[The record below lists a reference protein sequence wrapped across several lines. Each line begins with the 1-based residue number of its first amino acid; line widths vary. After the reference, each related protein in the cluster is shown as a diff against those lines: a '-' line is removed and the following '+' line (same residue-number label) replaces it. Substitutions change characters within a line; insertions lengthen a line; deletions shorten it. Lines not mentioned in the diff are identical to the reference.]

1 MNRKKEKKY
10 RGLVIAICIIMT
22 VLIGSLGG
30 ILACFLYQSG
40 QEPSGKRDPQTTES
54 GQAFLETEAFTENS
68 AEKGELFCEGVEEEN
83 IAFDQE
89 SGMQYADNQLLITAA
104 EGVTRGEIEQIV
116 EPYQAEIVGM
126 IEVTQVYQL
135 KFPQSYSKEELD
147 RIGEELCA
155 QEEVESYEV
164 NAVIDINTSAVYPND
179 KKWKKEWGDPTPS
192 GINWGMEAIHAP
204 EAWGFYDQMEEV
216 NIGVFDNMFYDH
228 TDLTFQE
235 ILYNQQGKDLN
246 DSHGTHVSGIIGAIY
261 NNKKGVCGV
270 FPKARLY
277 GISYKKL
284 SNEGYNGIMQLKV
297 GFTYLIDWRKCK
309 VINLSIGWDEMT
321 FAASRKNEAAQEA
334 IGILAKSMGEYLKC
348 LLELDEENDF
358 VICKSAGNTN
368 SDYEF
373 VRADEGDEDAPY
385 GYIRYIDENREKY
398 QKYLSEKDFKDRI
411 VSARDTGYVQAYDL
425 LSGISKKEI
434 KDRILVVG
442 AAENL
447 GNGHYKV
454 ADFSNCGKRVDV
466 LAPGVDIYSTA
477 KKKNYEEMGGTS
489 MAAPHVAGVA
499 AMCFSVNEKLN
510 GAQVADIVR
519 KTAVGSISYE
529 IENGAKQFGSYPMVD
544 AERAVEKALETD
556 AEEKSKKEETLT
568 RDIVLVLDRS
578 GSMDGEPLDQTKEA
592 AVKFVDTVFE
602 REARVSV
609 VAYDTWASEVSPLSD
624 DQQMLEEDIREL
636 YADGTTNMYD
646 GLVQADNILQDSQ
659 ANRKIIVLMSDG
671 LSNEGENDFGDF
683 HSPLLQYAEELKNKG
698 YYVYTLGFFT
708 DLDSYDLYGAQQLL
722 EGIASPGLHYE
733 VNDPNDLVFFFDDIA
748 NQISGTRFVYIR
760 IACPVD
766 VTVSSDGETLSSK
779 AESENGRTSF
789 GTLTYET
796 VQDESQDQG
805 GDIFGGSLYGELG
818 GSLYGEEEPTVQDQ
832 AKILRLNMDQDY
844 DVEIEGYDKG
854 TMDYSVSFPNEN
866 GEYDDVREFP
876 GIDVTASMKATSN
889 TGESKATYLKV
900 DENGDGKI
908 DTTYKT
914 EANGTMEEVKDSKVL
929 YIVLIAAGI
938 LILVLILVIV
948 LVCVSRSKKKKR
960 QDVQP
965 AGYIFGAFG
974 LYQNKMYPMSP
985 GQQCVVG
992 RKTSCDIQLVHS
1004 QVSRMHCVIEM
1015 LPDGVYQVT
1024 NYSSNGTFYNDQK
1037 LKYGEPYRLPKGALL
1052 AIGDA
1057 DNVLELR

>member
-1 MNRKKEKKY
+1 M
-10 RGLVIAICIIMT
+10 
-22 VLIGSLGG
+22 
-30 ILACFLYQSG
+30 
-40 QEPSGKRDPQTTES
+40 
-54 GQAFLETEAFTENS
+54 
-68 AEKGELFCEGVEEEN
+68 
-83 IAFDQE
+83 
-89 SGMQYADNQLLITAA
+89 
-104 EGVTRGEIEQIV
+104 
-116 EPYQAEIVGM
+116 
-126 IEVTQVYQL
+126 
-135 KFPQSYSKEELD
+135 
-147 RIGEELCA
+147 
-155 QEEVESYEV
+155 
-164 NAVIDINTSAVYPND
+164 
-179 KKWKKEWGDPTPS
+179 
-192 GINWGMEAIHAP
+192 
-204 EAWGFYDQMEEV
+204 
-216 NIGVFDNMFYDH
+216 
-228 TDLTFQE
+228 
-235 ILYNQQGKDLN
+235 
-246 DSHGTHVSGIIGAIY
+246 
-261 NNKKGVCGV
+261 
-270 FPKARLY
+270 
-277 GISYKKL
+277 
-284 SNEGYNGIMQLKV
+284 
-297 GFTYLIDWRKCK
+297 
-309 VINLSIGWDEMT
+309 
-321 FAASRKNEAAQEA
+321 
-334 IGILAKSMGEYLKC
+334 
-348 LLELDEENDF
+348 
-358 VICKSAGNTN
+358 
-368 SDYEF
+368 
-373 VRADEGDEDAPY
+373 
-385 GYIRYIDENREKY
+385 YIRYCHLNSFAVSEGDIVKCGQLIGYSGSTGNSTGPHLHYEVRNENDYYGNVNSPTLDPRN
-398 QKYLSEKDFKDRI
+398 YLPGSSYSFTLNEENKENVTEKDN
-411 VSARDTGYVQAYDL
+411 VS
-425 LSGISKKEI
+425 
-434 KDRILVVG
+434 
-442 AAENL
+442 
-447 GNGHYKV
+447 
-454 ADFSNCGKRVDV
+454 
-466 LAPGVDIYSTA
+466 
-477 KKKNYEEMGGTS
+477 
-489 MAAPHVAGVA
+489 
-499 AMCFSVNEKLN
+499 
-510 GAQVADIVR
+510 
-519 KTAVGSISYE
+519 
-529 IENGAKQFGSYPMVD
+529 
-544 AERAVEKALETD
+544 
-556 AEEKSKKEETLT
+556 

-671 LSNEGENDFGDF
+671 LPNEGENDFGDF

-779 AESENGRTSF
+779 AEAENGRTSF

-805 GDIFGGSLYGELG
+805 GDIFGGSLYEELG

-938 LILVLILVIV
+938 LVLVFILVIV

>member
-1 MNRKKEKKY
+1 M
-10 RGLVIAICIIMT
+10 
-22 VLIGSLGG
+22 
-30 ILACFLYQSG
+30 
-40 QEPSGKRDPQTTES
+40 
-54 GQAFLETEAFTENS
+54 
-68 AEKGELFCEGVEEEN
+68 
-83 IAFDQE
+83 
-89 SGMQYADNQLLITAA
+89 
-104 EGVTRGEIEQIV
+104 
-116 EPYQAEIVGM
+116 
-126 IEVTQVYQL
+126 
-135 KFPQSYSKEELD
+135 
-147 RIGEELCA
+147 
-155 QEEVESYEV
+155 
-164 NAVIDINTSAVYPND
+164 
-179 KKWKKEWGDPTPS
+179 
-192 GINWGMEAIHAP
+192 
-204 EAWGFYDQMEEV
+204 
-216 NIGVFDNMFYDH
+216 
-228 TDLTFQE
+228 
-235 ILYNQQGKDLN
+235 
-246 DSHGTHVSGIIGAIY
+246 
-261 NNKKGVCGV
+261 
-270 FPKARLY
+270 
-277 GISYKKL
+277 
-284 SNEGYNGIMQLKV
+284 
-297 GFTYLIDWRKCK
+297 
-309 VINLSIGWDEMT
+309 
-321 FAASRKNEAAQEA
+321 
-334 IGILAKSMGEYLKC
+334 
-348 LLELDEENDF
+348 
-358 VICKSAGNTN
+358 
-368 SDYEF
+368 
-373 VRADEGDEDAPY
+373 
-385 GYIRYIDENREKY
+385 YIRYCHLNSFAVSEGDIVKCGQLIGYSGSTGNSTGPHLHYEVRNENDYYGNVNSPTLDPRN
-398 QKYLSEKDFKDRI
+398 YLPGSSYSFTLNEENKENVTEKDN
-411 VSARDTGYVQAYDL
+411 VS
-425 LSGISKKEI
+425 
-434 KDRILVVG
+434 
-442 AAENL
+442 
-447 GNGHYKV
+447 
-454 ADFSNCGKRVDV
+454 
-466 LAPGVDIYSTA
+466 
-477 KKKNYEEMGGTS
+477 
-489 MAAPHVAGVA
+489 
-499 AMCFSVNEKLN
+499 
-510 GAQVADIVR
+510 
-519 KTAVGSISYE
+519 
-529 IENGAKQFGSYPMVD
+529 
-544 AERAVEKALETD
+544 
-556 AEEKSKKEETLT
+556 

-671 LSNEGENDFGDF
+671 LPNEGENDFGDF

-779 AESENGRTSF
+779 AEAENGRTSF

-805 GDIFGGSLYGELG
+805 GDIFGGSLYEELG

-938 LILVLILVIV
+938 LVLVLILVIV

>member
-1 MNRKKEKKY
+1 M
-10 RGLVIAICIIMT
+10 
-22 VLIGSLGG
+22 
-30 ILACFLYQSG
+30 
-40 QEPSGKRDPQTTES
+40 
-54 GQAFLETEAFTENS
+54 
-68 AEKGELFCEGVEEEN
+68 
-83 IAFDQE
+83 
-89 SGMQYADNQLLITAA
+89 
-104 EGVTRGEIEQIV
+104 
-116 EPYQAEIVGM
+116 
-126 IEVTQVYQL
+126 
-135 KFPQSYSKEELD
+135 
-147 RIGEELCA
+147 
-155 QEEVESYEV
+155 
-164 NAVIDINTSAVYPND
+164 
-179 KKWKKEWGDPTPS
+179 
-192 GINWGMEAIHAP
+192 
-204 EAWGFYDQMEEV
+204 
-216 NIGVFDNMFYDH
+216 
-228 TDLTFQE
+228 
-235 ILYNQQGKDLN
+235 
-246 DSHGTHVSGIIGAIY
+246 
-261 NNKKGVCGV
+261 
-270 FPKARLY
+270 
-277 GISYKKL
+277 
-284 SNEGYNGIMQLKV
+284 
-297 GFTYLIDWRKCK
+297 
-309 VINLSIGWDEMT
+309 
-321 FAASRKNEAAQEA
+321 
-334 IGILAKSMGEYLKC
+334 
-348 LLELDEENDF
+348 
-358 VICKSAGNTN
+358 
-368 SDYEF
+368 
-373 VRADEGDEDAPY
+373 
-385 GYIRYIDENREKY
+385 YIRYCHLNSFAVSEGDIVKCGQLIGYSGSTGNSTGPHLHYEVRNENDYYGNVNSPTLDPRN
-398 QKYLSEKDFKDRI
+398 YLPGSSYSFTLNEENKENVTEKDN
-411 VSARDTGYVQAYDL
+411 VS
-425 LSGISKKEI
+425 
-434 KDRILVVG
+434 
-442 AAENL
+442 
-447 GNGHYKV
+447 
-454 ADFSNCGKRVDV
+454 
-466 LAPGVDIYSTA
+466 
-477 KKKNYEEMGGTS
+477 
-489 MAAPHVAGVA
+489 
-499 AMCFSVNEKLN
+499 
-510 GAQVADIVR
+510 
-519 KTAVGSISYE
+519 
-529 IENGAKQFGSYPMVD
+529 
-544 AERAVEKALETD
+544 
-556 AEEKSKKEETLT
+556 

-671 LSNEGENDFGDF
+671 LPNEGENDFGDF

>member
-1 MNRKKEKKY
+1 MKKNAEIFYIPKILFSIALYIFLMLFVSLYASASSSDDWAWPTEKQTISNDWPRY
-10 RGLVIAICIIMT
+10 
-22 VLIGSLGG
+22 S
-30 ILACFLYQSG
+30 
-40 QEPSGKRDPQTTES
+40 SGKYHS
-54 GQAFLETEAFTENS
+54 GTDFSVPKDT
-68 AEKGELFCEGVEEEN
+68 
-83 IAFDQE
+83 
-89 SGMQYADNQLLITAA
+89 
-104 EGVTRGEIEQIV
+104 
-116 EPYQAEIVGM
+116 P
-126 IEVTQVYQL
+126 VYSTCDGKVVSVKTL
-135 KFPQSYSKEELD
+135 TKSYGKH
-147 RIGEELCA
+147 IK
-155 QEEVESYEV
+155 
-164 NAVIDINTSAVYPND
+164 I
-179 KKWKKEWGDPTPS
+179 
-192 GINWGMEAIHAP
+192 EAI
-204 EAWGFYDQMEEV
+204 V
-216 NIGVFDNMFYDH
+216 N
-228 TDLTFQE
+228 
-235 ILYNQQGKDLN
+235 
-246 DSHGTHVSGIIGAIY
+246 
-261 NNKKGVCGV
+261 
-270 FPKARLY
+270 
-277 GISYKKL
+277 
-284 SNEGYNGIMQLKV
+284 
-297 GFTYLIDWRKCK
+297 
-309 VINLSIGWDEMT
+309 
-321 FAASRKNEAAQEA
+321 
-334 IGILAKSMGEYLKC
+334 
-348 LLELDEENDF
+348 
-358 VICKSAGNTN
+358 
-368 SDYEF
+368 
-373 VRADEGDEDAPY
+373 GDTV
-385 GYIRYIDENREKY
+385 YIRYCHLNSFAVSEGDIVKCGQLIGYSGSTGNSTGPHLHYEVRNENDYYGNVNSPTLDPRN
-398 QKYLSEKDFKDRI
+398 YLPGSSYSFTLNEENKENVTEKDN
-411 VSARDTGYVQAYDL
+411 VS
-425 LSGISKKEI
+425 
-434 KDRILVVG
+434 
-442 AAENL
+442 
-447 GNGHYKV
+447 
-454 ADFSNCGKRVDV
+454 
-466 LAPGVDIYSTA
+466 
-477 KKKNYEEMGGTS
+477 
-489 MAAPHVAGVA
+489 
-499 AMCFSVNEKLN
+499 
-510 GAQVADIVR
+510 
-519 KTAVGSISYE
+519 
-529 IENGAKQFGSYPMVD
+529 
-544 AERAVEKALETD
+544 
-556 AEEKSKKEETLT
+556 

-671 LSNEGENDFGDF
+671 LPNEGENDFGDF